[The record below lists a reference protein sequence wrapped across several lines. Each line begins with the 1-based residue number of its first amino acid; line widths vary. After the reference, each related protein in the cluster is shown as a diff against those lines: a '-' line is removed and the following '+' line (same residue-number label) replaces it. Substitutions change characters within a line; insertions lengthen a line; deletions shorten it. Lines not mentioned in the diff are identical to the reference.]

1 MVFSSFLFLSLFL
14 PLFWLSYFLSPKKL
28 KNACALLWSYFFYG
42 WGAPRV
48 LPFLFALSLFDFLI
62 SRWFAA
68 HQGSKRAIGC
78 ALGVGV
84 NLAFLGYFKY
94 ANFFVA
100 EFNYALRLVGVSPVA
115 WLEVALPIGISFFTF
130 QKISYLVDVYR
141 GTTNVAE
148 HFIDYALYVALF
160 PQLIA
165 GPIIRYHDIHAQIAK
180 RTHRL
185 ELVFSGIVRFS
196 AGLGKKVLIA
206 DAMGNVADNI
216 FNLPIDS
223 LSTAY
228 AWLGA
233 LAYAYQIYFDFS
245 GYSDMAIGLGLILG
259 FRIPEN
265 FNCPYISQ
273 TITEF
278 WRRWHI
284 SLSNWMREYLY
295 IPLGG
300 NRVLGGRL
308 YLNLWV
314 VFLLSGLWHGAS
326 WTFIAWGAYHGL
338 FLTIDK
344 LFWGKVAARLPRIVN
359 VTVTF
364 LIVLFSWVL
373 FRAEDFSL
381 ASEYLK
387 RMVLFTEYWQVYE
400 PPVFGL
406 MIHTRGLCVAALATL
421 LVFTPV
427 LSSSVER
434 YVAGLWTSELKT
446 LQCLSRAVGASAC
459 FALSVLALSTTD
471 YNPFIYFR
479 F

>member
-1 MVFSSFLFLSLFL
+1 MVFSSFLFLFLFL
-14 PLFWLSYFLSPKKL
+14 PLFWLSYFLSPKRL
-28 KNACALLWSYFFYG
+28 KNFCALIWSYFFYG
-42 WGAPRV
+42 WGAPTV
-48 LPFLFALSLFDFLI
+48 LPCLIVLSVFDFI
-62 SRWFAA
+62 VSRWMS
-68 HQGSKRAIGC
+68 QRSGSARKLAC

-84 NLAFLGYFKY
+84 NLLFLGYFKY

-100 EFNYALRLVGVSPVA
+100 EVNSLLQSAGLNPIV
-115 WLEVALPIGISFFTF
+115 WLEIALPIGISFFTF

-141 GTTNVAE
+141 GTTPAAE
-148 HFIDYALYVALF
+148 RFTEYALYVALF

-165 GPIIRYHDIHAQIAK
+165 GPIIRYHDIQAQITE
-180 RTHRL
+180 RTHRID
-185 ELVFSGIVRFS
+185 LVFSGLVRFS
-196 AGLGKKVLIA
+196 IGLAKKVLIA
-206 DAMGNVADNI
+206 DAMGNVADTI

-223 LSTAY
+223 LTTGY

-245 GYSDMAIGLGLILG
+245 GYSDMAIGLGRILG

-265 FNCPYISQ
+265 FNTPYVSQ

-300 NRVLGGRL
+300 NRVAPARI
-308 YLNLWV
+308 YLNLWI

-326 WTFIAWGAYHGL
+326 WTFVAWGALHGL

-344 LFWGKVAARLPRIVN
+344 LFWSRASQRLPKIVN
-359 VTVTF
+359 VVLTF
-364 LIVLFSWVL
+364 GIVLISWVL
-373 FRAEDFSL
+373 FRAEDFSI
-381 ASEYLK
+381 AFEFIK
-387 RMVLFTEYWQVYE
+387 RMICFTEYWDVFE

-406 MIHTRGLCVAALATL
+406 TIHTRGLFVCGLATV
-421 LVFTPV
+421 LVFAPICTV
-427 LSSSVER
+427 IEQWASNFWSKEANGWQTGVQML
-434 YVAGLWTSELKT
+434 VAS
-446 LQCLSRAVGASAC
+446 CC
-459 FALSVLALSTTD
+459 FALAILSLSTTD